1 MGAFVALCTML
12 KGLPLTYGKDMQEDK
27 EPLFDAADSIEL
39 CVAAMTGMV
48 RDLKANP
55 ERMRAVASADYS
67 VATDLAD
74 WLVREVGLPFRQ
86 AHHATGAL
94 VGKAAAKGV
103 DLDKLSLAEMQARR
117 AAHHQGCLQGAD
129 GRGLGRGAQELRRHR
144 ARPTSRA
151 PSRTRASGS

>member
-1 MGAFVALCTML
+1 
-12 KGLPLTYGKDMQEDK
+12 MQEDK
-27 EPLFDAADSIEL
+27 EPLFDAAESIEL

-55 ERMRAVASADYS
+55 ERMRAVAAADYS

-94 VGKAAAKGV
+94 VAAAAKRGV
-103 DLDKLSLAEMQARR
+103 DLDKLPLAEMRAVEPRITRAVYKVLTVEASVAARR
-117 AAHHQGCLQGAD
+117 SHGGTAPANVA
-129 GRGLGRGAQELRRHR
+129 R
-144 ARPTSRA
+144 AVKDARKRFL
-151 PSRTRASGS
+151 